1 MNYMNSY
8 TGVIQR
14 FLSSL
19 GVHDVTPSGY
29 WTFVDQ
35 WLQWY
40 EGKVSTFHTY
50 KVYNGKREISQT
62 RASMQMAKVCCEDW
76 ADLLMN
82 EKVKIM
88 VDDEKCMDILDH
100 VLLDND
106 FYVQSNQ
113 LLEKTFALGEGAFVI
128 YQTSNKDHP
137 VSINYCNAKMIYPL
151 RIVNGQI
158 LDCAFCWM
166 LDENVYFCTMHTQNS
181 DGSYTIQNAIFSEG
195 KKHEIE
201 YFQLPKDVLSTYISP
216 IKLFMIIRPNNAN
229 NIDIDCNR
237 GVSVFA
243 NSIDKLMDIALK
255 FDSYSKEF
263 ALGRKRLFVNSD
275 VAQFNVDEK
284 GQMNAV
290 FDSNDIVFY
299 SLSMGENGK
308 PIESVDPTLRVEE
321 HDKAL
326 QTSLNIFA
334 DSVGFGTNHYT
345 FRDGVT
351 YTNQTQII
359 SSNSKM
365 FRRLKKHEII
375 LEKALIDLTKA
386 VLYLA
391 SGSLTDKDISIDFDD
406 SIIEDKAEKQRQAL
420 LEYNAGLIDQ
430 VQYFMI
436 TRNMDEST
444 AQTFVDTIK
453 GRMVQPEDEM
463 DPEDDDEGEVID
475 HSNPT
480 NEPKTKEDEEGT
492 EEQDPDN
499 EEGE

>member
-1 MNYMNSY
+1 
-8 TGVIQR
+8 
-14 FLSSL
+14 
-19 GVHDVTPSGY
+19 
-29 WTFVDQ
+29 
-35 WLQWY
+35 
-40 EGKVSTFHTY
+40 
-50 KVYNGKREISQT
+50 
-62 RASMQMAKVCCEDW
+62 
-76 ADLLMN
+76 
-82 EKVKIM
+82 
-88 VDDEKCMDILDH
+88 
-100 VLLDND
+100 
-106 FYVQSNQ
+106 
-113 LLEKTFALGEGAFVI
+113 
-128 YQTSNKDHP
+128 
-137 VSINYCNAKMIYPL
+137 
-151 RIVNGQI
+151 
-158 LDCAFCWM
+158 
-166 LDENVYFCTMHTQNS
+166 
-181 DGSYTIQNAIFSEG
+181 
-195 KKHEIE
+195 
-201 YFQLPKDVLSTYISP
+201 
-216 IKLFMIIRPNNAN
+216 
-229 NIDIDCNR
+229 
-237 GVSVFA
+237 
-243 NSIDKLMDIALK
+243 
-255 FDSYSKEF
+255 
-263 ALGRKRLFVNSD
+263 
-275 VAQFNVDEK
+275 
-284 GQMNAV
+284 MNAV